1 MPQRT
6 FANQKA
12 LIDYAERNGLAYLW
26 DGTRA
31 FYRRQRL
38 LSPNQY
44 QTAEVRTY
52 RGVRR
57 VMLLRKAI
65 LEAEW
70 AAVRDTIAIKRERW
84 RAKRAEKEKRTAAR
98 AALKQPPTRVRE

>member
-38 LSPNQY
+38 ARSAGASPAQ
-44 QTAEVRTY
+44 VRPSEPP
-52 RGVRR
+52 GSECCVRR
-57 VMLLRKAI
+57 R
-65 LEAEW
+65 
-70 AAVRDTIAIKRERW
+70 
-84 RAKRAEKEKRTAAR
+84 
-98 AALKQPPTRVRE
+98 

>member
-1 MPQRT
+1 MPQKT

-12 LIDYAERNGLAYLW
+12 LIDHAERNGLAYLW

-31 FYRRQRL
+31 FYKRQRL
-38 LSPNQY
+38 LSPDQY
-44 QTAEVRTY
+44 QTADVRTS

-57 VMLLRKAI
+57 VMLLPKAI

-70 AAVRDTIAIKRERW
+70 AAIRETISIKRESW
-84 RAKRAEKEKRTAAR
+84 RAKRAEKEKRAVAR
-98 AALKQPPTRVRE
+98 VSAKRRPARPG